1 MNMDTQN
8 GCLKKWNILLTWMM
22 TGGSPISGF
31 TSKWRIPKI
40 EYAIY
45 FLGLWMGI
53 FRGNIYSKI
62 GEDFPLKQLIEIL

>member
-22 TGGSPISGF
+22 TGGSPISGDLQMED
-31 TSKWRIPKI
+31 SPKM

-62 GEDFPLKQLIEIL
+62 GEDFPLKQFIEIL